1 MIRVLTVVCRPVSL
15 IRPASSIPARS
26 SSARSSAPSLSAPTA
41 PASVHFAPSATTLAA
56 TFAAPPSARHCS
68 STRTTGTGA
77 SGDMRD
83 ALPWRYT
90 SSITSPTT
98 STRTSAACSS
108 NSSRRFRLSPSM
120 GQSRGGMEFVSEAAR
135 SGERRSGKLPC
146 APRDVKRSTTFG
158 SEADGGVCGYGGAT
172 HSRRE
177 LGRLRLLHTR
187 PARHRLHLRPAVLLA
202 RHPHPDG
209 PHRRGLDPDRGADRP
224 VHGDGPRAAELRR
237 AGQLRGGHLHREPR
251 RRLDGPRAGPRAVR
265 AHGRG
270 TLRLRHCGGARL
282 HAGDRADRRPAEL
295 RDRPDQ
301 EARDA
306 PTARGPRH
314 APDPD
319 RHCGPDRHRR
329 RNGDRTVPH
338 RHDRG
343 RLLQRCTECARRA
356 RLRARNHPQ
365 GLRHGTPQTLRLRRD
380 HYTDGKL
387 LRALD
392 ARRHRGRGRRGD
404 PLGGCV
410 LRPDPGGRL
419 LHDAGTP
426 RRARAGVMMEGDGVR
441 IAHDDPFPA
450 IRRELAEDREQYGDP
465 QTHGAVIRLEDVHL
479 TFEEP
484 ILSGVSLEA
493 RRGETLMV
501 AGESGSG
508 KSTILKLILR
518 LLVPDSGR
526 IEVLGR
532 HVIRLSFEE
541 ALDLRRHIGMVF
553 QNAALFDSMTIFEN
567 VAYPLRENRDLEDD
581 ELERIVRERLEFVDL
596 EPQRVMHQLPSQL
609 SGGMRKR
616 VGIARAIATDPEVV
630 LYDEPTAGLDPLTI
644 GTINDLIRKLQREL
658 KVTSVIVTHDIRAG
672 FRVAQR
678 VNLLRDGKIVFDG
691 SPEDMIVADDPYIQR
706 FLS

>member
-1 MIRVLTVVCRPVSL
+1 
-15 IRPASSIPARS
+15 
-26 SSARSSAPSLSAPTA
+26 
-41 PASVHFAPSATTLAA
+41 
-56 TFAAPPSARHCS
+56 
-68 STRTTGTGA
+68 
-77 SGDMRD
+77 
-83 ALPWRYT
+83 
-90 SSITSPTT
+90 
-98 STRTSAACSS
+98 
-108 NSSRRFRLSPSM
+108 
-120 GQSRGGMEFVSEAAR
+120 
-135 SGERRSGKLPC
+135 
-146 APRDVKRSTTFG
+146 
-158 SEADGGVCGYGGAT
+158 
-172 HSRRE
+172 
-177 LGRLRLLHTR
+177 
-187 PARHRLHLRPAVLLA
+187 
-202 RHPHPDG
+202 
-209 PHRRGLDPDRGADRP
+209 
-224 VHGDGPRAAELRR
+224 
-237 AGQLRGGHLHREPR
+237 
-251 RRLDGPRAGPRAVR
+251 
-265 AHGRG
+265 
-270 TLRLRHCGGARL
+270 
-282 HAGDRADRRPAEL
+282 
-295 RDRPDQ
+295 
-301 EARDA
+301 
-306 PTARGPRH
+306 
-314 APDPD
+314 
-319 RHCGPDRHRR
+319 
-329 RNGDRTVPH
+329 
-338 RHDRG
+338 
-343 RLLQRCTECARRA
+343 
-356 RLRARNHPQ
+356 
-365 GLRHGTPQTLRLRRD
+365 
-380 HYTDGKL
+380 
-387 LRALD
+387 
-392 ARRHRGRGRRGD
+392 
-404 PLGGCV
+404 
-410 LRPDPGGRL
+410 
-419 LHDAGTP
+419 
-426 RRARAGVMMEGDGVR
+426 MMEGDGVR

-532 HVIRLSFEE
+532 DVIHLTFEE

-567 VAYPLRENRDLEDD
+567 VADPLRETRDLEDD

-596 EPQRVMHQLPSQL
+596 EPERVMHQLPSQL